1 MCTDSLTCWPGLNR
15 VNETD
20 LSHILPEQAG
30 FSCSDFV
37 LRCFKHPS
45 KYASRQCGYL
55 HVCEWRYLG
64 FSWYRDEPITFL
76 HVFPYIFNLCPSS
89 WVRCQE
95 VWPFFSQALDFIYS
109 EARCWC
115 GCCGEKCSKDT
126 QSNFWHPTTS
136 IKCALSTLYNNR
148 LCQSS
153 PGPGPQW
160 RKCSAFVA
168 MRANPSSD
176 GTSPCV
182 LNILDTVR
190 KHTSRT
196 VNNSWGRCIADQIS
210 FPSMHLGLLGLYLAF
225 TMASLAFTRTSACD
239 IEYSSLRLILDHIW
253 PPNIPDRNVE
263 QPFKRDMWTRNERH
277 FSIRNLPVLS
287 VSICHL
293 YPFVC
298 TQSPYTYR
306 EIDTWHTDHL
316 VMIYLSVS
324 TFISDCGSAEVLRA
338 STRSSQFQRPPGN
351 SSKCILGFAW
361 KQTNTKI
368 RQLLW
373 TMAHCRWKDNQFLI
387 GVDKSRFGAHCKSPC

>member
-126 QSNFWHPTTS
+126 QSYFWHPTTS

-210 FPSMHLGLLGLYLAF
+210 FLRCTLACWDCTWHSRWHRWHLLGPVHVTLN
-225 TMASLAFTRTSACD
+225 TQASVWYWTIFDPEHPWPKCGTAIQAWHVDKKWEPLFHPQFAC
-239 IEYSSLRLILDHIW
+239 
-253 PPNIPDRNVE
+253 VE
-263 QPFKRDMWTRNERH
+263 CIYMPF
-277 FSIRNLPVLS
+277 
-287 VSICHL
+287 VSICMHTISL
-293 YPFVC
+293 Y
-298 TQSPYTYR
+298 
-306 EIDTWHTDHL
+306 L
-316 VMIYLSVS
+316 
-324 TFISDCGSAEVLRA
+324 
-338 STRSSQFQRPPGN
+338 
-351 SSKCILGFAW
+351 
-361 KQTNTKI
+361 
-368 RQLLW
+368 
-373 TMAHCRWKDNQFLI
+373 
-387 GVDKSRFGAHCKSPC
+387 

>member
-1 MCTDSLTCWPGLNR
+1 
-15 VNETD
+15 
-20 LSHILPEQAG
+20 
-30 FSCSDFV
+30 
-37 LRCFKHPS
+37 
-45 KYASRQCGYL
+45 
-55 HVCEWRYLG
+55 
-64 FSWYRDEPITFL
+64 
-76 HVFPYIFNLCPSS
+76 
-89 WVRCQE
+89 
-95 VWPFFSQALDFIYS
+95 
-109 EARCWC
+109 
-115 GCCGEKCSKDT
+115 
-126 QSNFWHPTTS
+126 
-136 IKCALSTLYNNR
+136 
-148 LCQSS
+148 
-153 PGPGPQW
+153 
-160 RKCSAFVA
+160 

-196 VNNSWGRCIADQIS
+196 VNTSWGRCIADQIS

-225 TMASLAFTRTSACD
+225 KVASLAFTRNTQASVWYCD
-239 IEYSSLRLILDHIW
+239 RIW

-263 QPFKRDMWTRNERH
+263 QPFNRDMWTRNESH

-306 EIDTWHTDHL
+306 EIDIWHIDHL

-351 SSKCILGFAW
+351 SSKCTLGFAW

-387 GVDKSRFGAHCKSPC
+387 GVDKSRFGAHSKSPC